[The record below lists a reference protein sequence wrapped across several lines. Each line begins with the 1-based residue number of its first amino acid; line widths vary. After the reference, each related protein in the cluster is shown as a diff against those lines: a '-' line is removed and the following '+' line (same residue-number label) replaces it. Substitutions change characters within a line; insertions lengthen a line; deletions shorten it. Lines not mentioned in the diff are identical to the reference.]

1 MLSVYIPVV
10 LASMTTEDFVREV
23 FKINKIGTVSHVD
36 FVFNGTKHSAYV
48 HFSEWESNSSAEA
61 FKCLMEEEK
70 ASRIYFDYPGDYEY
84 KTGYWI
90 CLKNKSTKTNHQ
102 TPKVRIDVSGLQDAE
117 DVYEEEEEEEED
129 VYEEEEELA
138 ALHENDVRLTKELA
152 ALQEHDVRLTKELAA
167 LHENDVRLTKELAA
181 LHEND
186 VRLTKELAALQEHEE
201 EEEEDAWM
209 DELMENDADTESE
222 AWDFMMEELA
232 KEEAAKANYVRSLE
246 EEVAHLHRMLQIN
259 AENAYY
265 AQNAW
270 NHERTHL
277 INTARHFENA
287 ANELYLTNRS
297 LSGFLQNPA
306 PL

>member
-23 FKINKIGTVSHVD
+23 FKITKIGTVSHVD
-36 FVFNGTKHSAYV
+36 FVSNGTKYSAYV
-48 HFSEWESNSSAEA
+48 HFSEWESNSTADA
-61 FKCLMEEEK
+61 FRCQLEEEI
-70 ASRIYFDYPGDYEY
+70 AYRLYFGYPGDYEY

-90 CLKNKSTKTNHQ
+90 CLKNKSTKSKH

-117 DVYEEEEEEEED
+117 EEEEED
-129 VYEEEEELA
+129 VEEEEELA
-138 ALHENDVRLTKELA
+138 ALYENDVRLTKELA
-152 ALQEHDVRLTKELAA
+152 ALQ
-167 LHENDVRLTKELAA
+167 
-181 LHEND
+181 END

-232 KEEAAKANYVRSLE
+232 KEDAANANYVRSLE
-246 EEVAHLHRMLQIN
+246 EEVAYLKHMMQIN

-277 INTARHFENA
+277 INTARHFEFA
-287 ANELYLTNRS
+287 ANELYQTNRS

>member
-1 MLSVYIPVV
+1 
-10 LASMTTEDFVREV
+10 MTTEDFVREV

-36 FVFNGTKHSAYV
+36 FVFNGTKYSAYV

-70 ASRIYFDYPGDYEY
+70 ASRIYFDYPADYEY

-152 ALQEHDVRLTKELAA
+152 ALQE
-167 LHENDVRLTKELAA
+167 NDVRLTKELAA
-181 LHEND
+181 LQEND
-186 VRLTKELAALQEHEE
+186 VRLTKELAALQENEE
-201 EEEEDAWM
+201 EEEENAWM

-232 KEEAAKANYVRSLE
+232 KEDAEKAEANANYVRCLE
-246 EEVAHLHRMLQIN
+246 EEVAYLKHVLQIN

-277 INTARHFENA
+277 INTARHFETA

-306 PL
+306 HL

>member
-1 MLSVYIPVV
+1 
-10 LASMTTEDFVREV
+10 MTTEDFVREV
-23 FKINKIGTVSHVD
+23 FKKNKIGTVSQVD
-36 FVFNGTKHSAYV
+36 FVFNGTKYSAYV

-70 ASRIYFDYPGDYEY
+70 ASRIYFDYPAEYEY

-90 CLKNKSTKTNHQ
+90 CLKNKSVKTNHQ
-102 TPKVRIDVSGLQDAE
+102 TPKVRIDVSGLQD
-117 DVYEEEEEEEED
+117 VEED
-129 VYEEEEELA
+129 VEEDENVEDVEDVEE
-138 ALHENDVRLTKELA
+138 D
-152 ALQEHDVRLTKELAA
+152 
-167 LHENDVRLTKELAA
+167 
-181 LHEND
+181 
-186 VRLTKELAALQEHEE
+186 
-201 EEEEDAWM
+201 EDAWM
-209 DELMENDADTESE
+209 DELMEDDADTESE

-232 KEEAAKANYVRSLE
+232 KEEATKAEATANYVRSLE
-246 EEVAHLHRMLQIN
+246 EEVAHLQRMLQIN

>member
-1 MLSVYIPVV
+1 
-10 LASMTTEDFVREV
+10 MTTEDFVREV
-23 FKINKIGTVSHVD
+23 FKITKIGTVSHVD
-36 FVFNGTKHSAYV
+36 FVSNGTKYSAYV
-48 HFSEWESNSSAEA
+48 HFSEWESNSTADA
-61 FKCLMEEEK
+61 FRCQLEEEI
-70 ASRIYFDYPGDYEY
+70 AYRLYFGYPGDYEY

-90 CLKNKSTKTNHQ
+90 CLKNKSTKSKH
-102 TPKVRIDVSGLQDAE
+102 TPKVRIDVSGLQDA
-117 DVYEEEEEEEED
+117 EEEEEED

-152 ALQEHDVRLTKELAA
+152 ALQE
-167 LHENDVRLTKELAA
+167 
-181 LHEND
+181 ND

-201 EEEEDAWM
+201 DVEEDAWM

-232 KEEAAKANYVRSLE
+232 KEDAEKAEANANYVRCLE
-246 EEVAHLHRMLQIN
+246 EEVAHLQHMLKIN

-277 INTARHFENA
+277 INTARHFETA

>member
-1 MLSVYIPVV
+1 
-10 LASMTTEDFVREV
+10 
-23 FKINKIGTVSHVD
+23 
-36 FVFNGTKHSAYV
+36 
-48 HFSEWESNSSAEA
+48 
-61 FKCLMEEEK
+61 MEEEK
-70 ASRIYFDYPGDYEY
+70 ASRIYFDYPADYEY

-102 TPKVRIDVSGLQDAE
+102 TPKVRIDVTGLQDAEDVYEEEE

-152 ALQEHDVRLTKELAA
+152 ALQE
-167 LHENDVRLTKELAA
+167 
-181 LHEND
+181 ND

-201 EEEEDAWM
+201 EEEENAWM

-232 KEEAAKANYVRSLE
+232 KEDAEKAEANANYVRTLE
-246 EEVAHLHRMLQIN
+246 EEVAYLKHVLQIN

-277 INTARHFENA
+277 INTARHFETA

>member
-1 MLSVYIPVV
+1 
-10 LASMTTEDFVREV
+10 MTTEDFVREV
-23 FKINKIGTVSHVD
+23 FKKNKIGTVSHVD
-36 FVFNGTKHSAYV
+36 FVFNGTKYSAYV

-90 CLKNKSTKTNHQ
+90 CLKNKSAKTNHQ
-102 TPKVRIDVSGLQDAE
+102 TPKVRIDVSGLQDVEE
-117 DVYEEEEEEEED
+117 DVYEEEEED
-129 VYEEEEELA
+129 VYEEEE
-138 ALHENDVRLTKELA
+138 DVE
-152 ALQEHDVRLTKELAA
+152 DVY
-167 LHENDVRLTKELAA
+167 
-181 LHEND
+181 
-186 VRLTKELAALQEHEE
+186 
-201 EEEEDAWM
+201 EEDQNAWM
-209 DELMENDADTESE
+209 DELLKDDADTESE

-232 KEEAAKANYVRSLE
+232 KEDAEKAENTANYVRSLE

-287 ANELYLTNRS
+287 ANELYQTNRS
-297 LSGFLQNPA
+297 LSGFLQKPA

>member
-23 FKINKIGTVSHVD
+23 FKITKIGTVSHVD
-36 FVFNGTKHSAYV
+36 FVSNGTKYSAYV
-48 HFSEWESNSSAEA
+48 HFSEWESNSTADA
-61 FKCLMEEEK
+61 FRCQLEEEV
-70 ASRIYFDYPGDYEY
+70 AYRLYFGYPGDYEY

-90 CLKNKSTKTNHQ
+90 CLKNKSTKTKH
-102 TPKVRIDVSGLQDAE
+102 TPKVRIDVTGLQDVE
-117 DVYEEEEEEEED
+117 DVYEEEEEEED
-129 VYEEEEELA
+129 VE
-138 ALHENDVRLTKELA
+138 
-152 ALQEHDVRLTKELAA
+152 
-167 LHENDVRLTKELAA
+167 
-181 LHEND
+181 
-186 VRLTKELAALQEHEE
+186 EE

-232 KEEAAKANYVRSLE
+232 KEDAANANYVRTLE
-246 EEVAHLHRMLQIN
+246 EEVAYLQHMLKIN

-277 INTARHFENA
+277 INTARHFETA

>member
-1 MLSVYIPVV
+1 
-10 LASMTTEDFVREV
+10 MTTEDFVREV
-23 FKINKIGTVSHVD
+23 FKITKIGTVSHVD
-36 FVFNGTKHSAYV
+36 FVSNGTKYSAYV
-48 HFSEWESNSSAEA
+48 HFSEWESNSTADA
-61 FKCLMEEEK
+61 FKRQLEEEI
-70 ASRIYFDYPGDYEY
+70 AYRLYFGYPGDYEY

-90 CLKNKSTKTNHQ
+90 CLKNKSTKSKH

-117 DVYEEEEEEEED
+117 EEEEEEDVEDVYEEEEEEED
-129 VYEEEEELA
+129 
-138 ALHENDVRLTKELA
+138 EN
-152 ALQEHDVRLTKELAA
+152 
-167 LHENDVRLTKELAA
+167 
-181 LHEND
+181 
-186 VRLTKELAALQEHEE
+186 
-201 EEEEDAWM
+201 AWM

-222 AWDFMMEELA
+222 AWEFMMEELA
-232 KEEAAKANYVRSLE
+232 KEDAEKAENTANYVRSLE
-246 EEVAHLHRMLQIN
+246 EEVAYLQHMMQIN

-277 INTARHFENA
+277 INTARHFETA

>member
-1 MLSVYIPVV
+1 
-10 LASMTTEDFVREV
+10 MTTEDFVREV
-23 FKINKIGTVSHVD
+23 FKITKIGTVNHVD
-36 FVFNGTKHSAYV
+36 FVSNGTKYSAYV
-48 HFSEWESNSSAEA
+48 HFSEWESNSTADA
-61 FKCLMEEEK
+61 FRCQLEEEI
-70 ASRIYFDYPGDYEY
+70 AYRLYFGYPGDYEY

-90 CLKNKSTKTNHQ
+90 CLKNKSAKSKH
-102 TPKVRIDVSGLQDAE
+102 TPKVRIDVSGLQDVE
-117 DVYEEEEEEEED
+117 DVYEEEEED
-129 VYEEEEELA
+129 VYEEEEEV
-138 ALHENDVRLTKELA
+138 EK
-152 ALQEHDVRLTKELAA
+152 
-167 LHENDVRLTKELAA
+167 
-181 LHEND
+181 
-186 VRLTKELAALQEHEE
+186 

-222 AWDFMMEELA
+222 AWEFMMEELA
-232 KEEAAKANYVRSLE
+232 KEDAAKAENTANYVRSLE
-246 EEVAHLHRMLQIN
+246 EEVAYLQHMLKIN

-306 PL
+306 LH

>member
-1 MLSVYIPVV
+1 
-10 LASMTTEDFVREV
+10 MTTEDFVREV

-36 FVFNGTKHSAYV
+36 FVSNGTKYSAYV

-70 ASRIYFDYPGDYEY
+70 ASRIYFDYPADYEY

-90 CLKNKSTKTNHQ
+90 CLKNKSTKTKH
-102 TPKVRIDVSGLQDAE
+102 TPKVRIDVTGLQDAEE

-129 VYEEEEELA
+129 VYEEEE
-138 ALHENDVRLTKELA
+138 
-152 ALQEHDVRLTKELAA
+152 
-167 LHENDVRLTKELAA
+167 
-181 LHEND
+181 
-186 VRLTKELAALQEHEE
+186 
-201 EEEEDAWM
+201 DAWM
-209 DELMENDADTESE
+209 DDLMENDADTESE

-232 KEEAAKANYVRSLE
+232 KEDAEKAEATANYVRTLE
-246 EEVAHLHRMLQIN
+246 EEVAYLQHMLKIN

-277 INTARHFENA
+277 INTARHFETA

>member
-23 FKINKIGTVSHVD
+23 FKITKIGTVNHVD
-36 FVFNGTKHSAYV
+36 FVSNGTKYSAYV
-48 HFSEWESNSSAEA
+48 HFSEWESNSTADA
-61 FKCLMEEEK
+61 FRCQLEEEI
-70 ASRIYFDYPGDYEY
+70 AYRLYFGYPGDYEY

-90 CLKNKSTKTNHQ
+90 CLKNKSAKSKH
-102 TPKVRIDVSGLQDAE
+102 TPKVRIDVSGLQDVE
-117 DVYEEEEEEEED
+117 DVYEEEEED
-129 VYEEEEELA
+129 VYEEEEEV
-138 ALHENDVRLTKELA
+138 EK
-152 ALQEHDVRLTKELAA
+152 
-167 LHENDVRLTKELAA
+167 
-181 LHEND
+181 
-186 VRLTKELAALQEHEE
+186 

-222 AWDFMMEELA
+222 AWEFMMEELA
-232 KEEAAKANYVRSLE
+232 KEDAAKAENTANYVRSLE
-246 EEVAHLHRMLQIN
+246 EEVAYLQHMLKIN

-306 PL
+306 LH

>member
-1 MLSVYIPVV
+1 
-10 LASMTTEDFVREV
+10 MTTEDFVREV
-23 FKINKIGTVSHVD
+23 FKITKIGTVSHVD
-36 FVFNGTKHSAYV
+36 FVSNGTKYSAYV
-48 HFSEWESNSSAEA
+48 HFSEWESNSTADA
-61 FKCLMEEEK
+61 FRCQLEEEI
-70 ASRIYFDYPGDYEY
+70 AYRLYFGYPGDYEY

-90 CLKNKSTKTNHQ
+90 CLKNKSTKSKHQ
-102 TPKVRIDVSGLQDAE
+102 TPKVRIDVSGLQD
-117 DVYEEEEEEEED
+117 VEEEEED

-138 ALHENDVRLTKELA
+138 ALY
-152 ALQEHDVRLTKELAA
+152 
-167 LHENDVRLTKELAA
+167 
-181 LHEND
+181 END

-222 AWDFMMEELA
+222 AWEFMMEELA
-232 KEEAAKANYVRSLE
+232 KEDAAKAENTANYVRSLE
-246 EEVAHLHRMLQIN
+246 EEVAYLKHMMQIN

-277 INTARHFENA
+277 INTARHFETA

-306 PL
+306 LH

>member
-1 MLSVYIPVV
+1 MLSVYIPIV

-23 FKINKIGTVSHVD
+23 FKITKIGTVSHVD
-36 FVFNGTKHSAYV
+36 FVSNGTKYSAYV
-48 HFSEWESNSSAEA
+48 HFSEWESNSTADA
-61 FKCLMEEEK
+61 FRCQLEEEI
-70 ASRIYFDYPGDYEY
+70 AYRLYFGYPGDYEY

-90 CLKNKSTKTNHQ
+90 CLKNKSTKSKH
-102 TPKVRIDVSGLQDAE
+102 TPKVRIDVSGLQDA
-117 DVYEEEEEEEED
+117 EEEEED

-152 ALQEHDVRLTKELAA
+152 ALQEHA
-167 LHENDVRLTKELAA
+167 
-181 LHEND
+181 
-186 VRLTKELAALQEHEE
+186 

-222 AWDFMMEELA
+222 AWEFMMEELA
-232 KEEAAKANYVRSLE
+232 KEDAEKAENTANYVRTLE
-246 EEVAHLHRMLQIN
+246 EEVAYLQHMMQIN

-277 INTARHFENA
+277 INTARHFKNA

>member
-1 MLSVYIPVV
+1 MNQRHLPPLVNQFLSNSNMLSVYIPVV

-36 FVFNGTKHSAYV
+36 FVFNGTKYSAYV
-48 HFSEWESNSSAEA
+48 HFSEWESNSTADV
-61 FKCLMEEEK
+61 FRCQLEEEI
-70 ASRIYFDYPGDYEY
+70 AYRLYFDYPADYEY

-90 CLKNKSTKTNHQ
+90 CLKNKSAKTNHQ
-102 TPKVRIDVSGLQDAE
+102 TPKVRIDVSGLQDVE
-117 DVYEEEEEEEED
+117 DVYEEEEEM
-129 VYEEEEELA
+129 
-138 ALHENDVRLTKELA
+138 
-152 ALQEHDVRLTKELAA
+152 
-167 LHENDVRLTKELAA
+167 
-181 LHEND
+181 
-186 VRLTKELAALQEHEE
+186 EE
-201 EEEEDAWM
+201 EEEEEEEIEEEEDKDAWM
-209 DELMENDADTESE
+209 DDLMENDADTESE

-232 KEEAAKANYVRSLE
+232 KEDAEKAEATANYVRTLE
-246 EEVAHLHRMLQIN
+246 EEVAYLQHMLKIN

-277 INTARHFENA
+277 INTARHFETA

-306 PL
+306 HL